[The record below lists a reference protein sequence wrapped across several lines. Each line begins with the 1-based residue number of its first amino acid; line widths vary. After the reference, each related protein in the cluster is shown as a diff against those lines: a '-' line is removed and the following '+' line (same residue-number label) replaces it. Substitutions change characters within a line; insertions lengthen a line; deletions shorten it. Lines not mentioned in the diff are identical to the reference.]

1 MEGGITLSEEYKQTA
16 DNIAGEILLKMQEKT
31 AKKLLNECNV
41 KDRDLRELFGKIE
54 KSLDKLA

>member
-1 MEGGITLSEEYKQTA
+1 LGKKEYKQSV

-31 AKKLLNECNV
+31 AKKLLNCNV

-54 KSLDKLA
+54 KSLDN

>member
-1 MEGGITLSEEYKQTA
+1 MSKEEYKQSV

-54 KSLDKLA
+54 KSLDN